1 LRPAGKKTSF
11 FLLFLAI
18 LAYPV
23 FAEPPSDEELPREI
37 GLFFFEELFILED
50 IFSLGESAMSEEEP
64 ALAATDEEVTPS
76 EEALPGEEIPVT
88 ALAPT
93 LATALDEESEEA
105 LPSEE
110 ILPDEE
116 SLAMTDNEDKDK
128 DLDEEDGFDEDDFDF
143 DAFFFEAP
151 QLVIEVPTIEI
162 RSLDTIFPN
171 ITPRQKATAMS
182 SRGLRNSFVKDEK
195 PAIVPNPEL
204 GIDLLGS
211 VMKKSPSHLIEALVI
226 FPYSDKDLALL
237 DIYNALGR
245 IEKIKDS
252 PAILNGKNFYAF
264 TESARIASDRNR
276 KDISD
281 PTPAKFL
288 PISETIY
295 IRLKEVSM
303 GNLFLRGD
311 ISLSMYGITYSM
323 TNFIAVRYFLV
334 PIVKTE
340 RFIAAIYI
348 EPVKEGILV
357 YCMSGFYI
365 PGFIADKVNLT
376 PSINRRIE
384 IFINWISSGL
394 KKEETAVQ

>member
-1 LRPAGKKTSF
+1 MT
-11 FLLFLAI
+11 
-18 LAYPV
+18 
-23 FAEPPSDEELPREI
+23 DEDVPE
-37 GLFFFEELFILED
+37 
-50 IFSLGESAMSEEEP
+50 SEEVLPGED
-64 ALAATDEEVTPS
+64 ALAAADEEVPAREEVPPS
-76 EEALPGEEIPVT
+76 EEAPVT
-88 ALAPT
+88 ALA
-93 LATALDEESEEA
+93 LVSELEAAGREA
-105 LPSEE
+105 LSSEE
-110 ILPDEE
+110 ILPGEE
-116 SLAMTDNEDKDK
+116 ALALAPDNEDKDI
-128 DLDEEDGFDEDDFDF
+128 DDEEDGFDEDDFDF

-162 RSLDTIFPN
+162 RSLETIFPN
-171 ITPRQKATAMS
+171 ITPRQKSTVMS

-195 PAIVPNPEL
+195 PTIVPNPEL

-211 VMKKSPSHLIEALVI
+211 VMKRSPSHLIEALVVL
-226 FPYSDKDLALL
+226 PYSNKDLALL

-252 PAILNGKNFYAF
+252 PVIINGNNFYAF

-288 PISETIY
+288 PFSETIY
-295 IRLKEVSM
+295 IRLKEVNF

-323 TNFIAVRYFLV
+323 TNFVAVRYFLV
-334 PIVKTE
+334 PIVKAE
-340 RFIAAIYI
+340 KFIATIYI

-376 PSINRRIE
+376 PNINRRIE

-394 KKEETAVQ
+394 KKEETAAQ